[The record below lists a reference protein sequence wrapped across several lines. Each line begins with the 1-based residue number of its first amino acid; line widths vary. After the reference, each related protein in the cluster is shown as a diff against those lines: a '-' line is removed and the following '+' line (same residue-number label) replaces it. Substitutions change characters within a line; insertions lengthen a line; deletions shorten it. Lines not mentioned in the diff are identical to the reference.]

1 MGRCLRKEERRANWG
16 LNSGL
21 HGSGGDW
28 RHLGRLR
35 LLLGEAGRVDWRK
48 AQEGGGLADGRRN
61 GLLD

>member
-1 MGRCLRKEERRANWG
+1 MRRGLRKEERRANWG

-28 RHLGRLR
+28 GLR

-61 GLLD
+61 GVLD